1 MKTLI
6 LFAAFFALVSF
17 NSCDYS
23 ATSNYPSTESAVQAS
38 PADAQ
43 MAAIQQKLA
52 EKQNSGEI
60 TEEQAAALLLLIIAA
75 IAENAGADAASSSFS
90 GNNQV
95 GNSGYTEDE
104 VMDMVVDQAINPV
117 GVIDYNY

>member
-1 MKTLI
+1 MKNWI
-6 LFAAFFALVSF
+6 IFAALFALVSF

-23 ATSNYPSTESAVQAS
+23 GNYAGTENTVQSS
-38 PADAQ
+38 PEDAQ
-43 MAAIQQKLA
+43 MASIQQKLA
-52 EKQNSGEI
+52 EKQASGEI
-60 TEEQAAALLLLIIAA
+60 TEEQAAALLLLILAA
-75 IAENAGADAASSSFS
+75 IAEQGNVASGGFDNS
-90 GNNQV
+90 NQV

>member
-1 MKTLI
+1 MKTWI

-23 ATSNYPSTESAVQAS
+23 ASNYPSTESAVQAS

>member
-6 LFAAFFALVSF
+6 LFAAFFALFFF

-23 ATSNYPSTESAVQAS
+23 ASNNPSTQITVQAS
-38 PADAQ
+38 PEDAQ

-52 EKQNSGEI
+52 EKQASGEI

-75 IAENAGADAASSSFS
+75 IAENAGTDAASSSFS
-90 GNNQV
+90 GSNQV